1 MQQKENLFLKK
12 VPLFKTDGMNSRP
25 ATDKTLEQGY
35 CLSDLQ
41 WLYRETGNTSL
52 EFLTTIQQMTKV
64 TGRTCHLHQV
74 AFLAS

>member
-1 MQQKENLFLKK
+1 MKK
-12 VPLFKTDGMNSRP
+12 NETKLVYINNIDWMNYRP

-52 EFLTTIQQMTKV
+52 AFLATVQQMTKV

-74 AFLAS
+74 SFLAS